1 MGKFKMMSILKR
13 CRLSDIF
20 FPYPTTVP
28 LVTIDKRW
36 KRLFQ
41 SNFRGPKDATNAL
54 PLLKV
59 ALPSAA
65 TCHRSRCWAPGN
77 HRVAMEL

>member
-1 MGKFKMMSILKR
+1 MMSILKR

-20 FPYPTTVP
+20 FPCPTTVP

-54 PLLKV
+54 PLLKA
-59 ALPSAA
+59 ALPSIA
-65 TCHRSRCWAPGN
+65 TCHRSHRWPPGN
-77 HRVAMEL
+77 HKVEVAAEVT